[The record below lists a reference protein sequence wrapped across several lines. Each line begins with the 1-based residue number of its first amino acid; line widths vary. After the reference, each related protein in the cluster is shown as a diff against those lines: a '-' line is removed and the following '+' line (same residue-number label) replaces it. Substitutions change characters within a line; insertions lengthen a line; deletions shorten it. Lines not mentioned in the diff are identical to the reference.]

1 MIAEK
6 LKEVLTDLNVDED
19 TVKQFSREK
28 ISAFFDVFLKNNRFL
43 TTKALTGDFL
53 NSLGFRVYK
62 GHNEIGDLRRVL
74 SYSFKKYVDKAIK
87 EGKMEKYNTNC
98 FKVKQSG

>member
-1 MIAEK
+1 MIAKK
-6 LKEVLTDLNVDED
+6 LKEVLINLNVDED
-19 TVKQFSREK
+19 TIEQFNGEK
-28 ISAFFDVFLKNNRFL
+28 ISVFFDVFLKNNRFL
-43 TTKALTGDFL
+43 TVRALTGDFL

-62 GHNEIGDLRRVL
+62 GHNEVGDLRRVL

-98 FKVKQSG
+98 FMVKQSG